1 MVAARPAAVRAAAAK
16 VVVMAAVATAVC
28 GGGGGADKEKPS
40 RGSAKRGRDGSKPGK
55 AGN

>member
-1 MVAARPAAVRAAAAK
+1 MEGGLAGASGVAAPDGAG
-16 VVVMAAVATAVC
+16 

>member
-1 MVAARPAAVRAAAAK
+1 MEGGLAGASGVAAPDGA
-16 VVVMAAVATAVC
+16 
-28 GGGGGADKEKPS
+28 GGGGGGSGADKEKPS

>member
-1 MVAARPAAVRAAAAK
+1 MEGGLAGASGVTTPGGAG
-16 VVVMAAVATAVC
+16 